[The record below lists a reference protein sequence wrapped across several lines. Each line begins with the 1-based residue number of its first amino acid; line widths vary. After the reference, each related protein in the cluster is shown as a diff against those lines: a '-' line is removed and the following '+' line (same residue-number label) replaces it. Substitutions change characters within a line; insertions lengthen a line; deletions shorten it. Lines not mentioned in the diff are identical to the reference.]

1 MKPVLTAQ
9 DVSIMLECTI
19 DTINAKFASGELPG
33 LKFGRSW
40 VAPTDAL
47 IECLNAMAKKAP
59 KQTPMTSTIV
69 VKATADAKKSRRKA
83 VPDLPAFIS

>member
-1 MKPVLTAQ
+1 MKPVLSAQ
-9 DVSIMLECTI
+9 DVSVLLECTI
-19 DTINAKFASGELPG
+19 DTINAKFAAGELPG

-47 IECLNAMAKKAP
+47 IECLNAMAKKPP
-59 KQTPMTSTIV
+59 KQTPMTSTVV
-69 VKATADAKKSRRKA
+69 VKVIADAKKSRRRV